1 MWAKSLI
8 SVGTSTYLDFES
20 RIKEYMKTIITSI
33 LAMLPFLLLACKNVP
48 QTTEATLVSRSIPDA
63 TKVDNNLAS
72 LTVAA
77 DQGNSKAQNNLG
89 YAYLNGQGVMQNYAE
104 AFKLF
109 QRAADQGSAA
119 AQSNLGYMYLNGQGM
134 PKNDASALAWF
145 KKAADKGNTTA
156 IEAIEAYRKK
166 AALGDAIAQTNLGV
180 MYSNGHGSIKSYAEI
195 MKTYS
200 KNLSTLQDLSE
211 ALRWFQRAAAQG
223 NSIAQLNIGLM
234 YQKGLG
240 VIQNDSE
247 SRKWMLLAAEQ
258 GNASAQYLMGTYST
272 AGFILSQTGNAPQI
286 NRAANYPEML
296 KWFRKSADHGHP
308 LAQND
313 LGDMYANGEGVSKS
327 YTEAL
332 KWYLKAA
339 NQGNTRSQM
348 TLGIMYAD
356 GRGVVQN
363 DTEALKWF
371 QMAVAQGY
379 ERAQSRVLAMQKK
392 ISDAARKN

>member
-1 MWAKSLI
+1 MNKLN
-8 SVGTSTYLDFES
+8 TT
-20 RIKEYMKTIITSI
+20 TH
-33 LAMLPFLLLACKNVP
+33 LLLTVLATSLVLTLAACGIGSSP
-48 QTTEATLVSRSIPDA
+48 QTTAATLVSRSNTDA
-63 TKVDNNLAS
+63 TKVDNNLS
-72 LTVAA
+72 TLTLAA
-77 DQGNSKAQNNLG
+77 NEGNSKAQNNLG
-89 YAYLNGQGVMQNYAE
+89 FAYLNGQGVAQNYAE

-145 KKAADKGNTTA
+145 KKAADKGNATA
-156 IEAIEAYRKK
+156 IEAIEIYRKK
-166 AALGDAIAQTNLGV
+166 AILGDAIAQSNLGV
-180 MYSNGHGSIKSYAEI
+180 MYSNGHGTIYSYAEI

-200 KNLSTLQDLSE
+200 KNLSTPQDLTE
-211 ALRWFQRAAAQG
+211 ALRWFRRAADQG
-223 NSIAQLNIGLM
+223 NSIAQLNLGLM
-234 YQKGLG
+234 YMKGLG

-258 GNASAQYLMGTYST
+258 GNASAQYLLGTNSG
-272 AGFILSQTGNAPQI
+272 AAIILSSTGNVTPI
-286 NRAANYPEML
+286 NRAANYSEML
-296 KWFRKSADHGHP
+296 KWYRKSAAQGHP

-327 YTEAL
+327 YIEAL
-332 KWYLKAA
+332 KWYLKSA

-348 TLGIMYAD
+348 ALGLMYAD

-363 DTEALKWF
+363 DAEALKWF
-371 QMAVAQGY
+371 QMAVDQGY